1 MPSNEPLCRKCWYLP
16 MLAAGW
22 VLLGGGVQAFS
33 QDRSS
38 APIQFEVDQA
48 AWALRAGAPVPL
60 RLKVTCSSTGILEG
74 DLEIQVSDSIGGT
87 IAVVRIPDLVY
98 SPGRQEVE
106 YLLPIQSH
114 PLQTSLGITC
124 FFREKSG
131 TLYTDTGLL
140 IVPSRRSFVVPIVR
154 GAREESADDF
164 AWLMLERWCPKH
176 SNNSTFAP
184 MLTITPRIQ
193 GADLPRDPLK
203 HLAHDIVVVEAAG
216 FTELV
221 GAQVQA
227 IEAWVKGGGS
237 LFLQLGPEDLSTEQ
251 QAFLDRLVAK
261 NPNVLNDVVEGTT
274 LIPVIAG
281 GVAAPIEYG
290 FGQVWLTTERSWAE
304 ATETDRIAALGFL
317 WRLRQ
322 EHRDSLKQSG
332 ELSLAPARSEPV
344 TQWNQYA
351 NYTGAGSILPGDP
364 MYTFAKDEILTRWE
378 TILRDAR
385 SSRPGEMIEALMP
398 RDVQAVPVWLLSS
411 MILVYIAAIGFGDYI
426 ILGKIKRR
434 RWTWFTF
441 PAMTLL
447 VSLLSIGTA
456 KGYLGTSQELSA
468 VEFRDVAED
477 GTICRVQRFELLFRS
492 SSGRSVTNLDNAAF
506 TPVARQA
513 PQSQY
518 ARQYPPP
525 EPQSLDTHLVMVE
538 GNPTAQAT
546 VTQQIE
552 QWKPQLNRTLTFPR
566 NQKAPLTL
574 PTPGPGLKH
583 SSPENA
589 KQLESAIRESLPN
602 STSYLFFNQ
611 QGLVSR
617 QSDFNATLD
626 GLESTRQYQ
635 LMMSCQP
642 PSPQSNQGST
652 GLFTLF
658 HQISPSAD
666 TGLADMV
673 IATPGHEVLCV
684 PVREANGELVIYRWR
699 FPAP

>member
-1 MPSNEPLCRKCWYLP
+1 MPSNEPLCRKCWYFP
-16 MLAAGW
+16 MLAACW

-261 NPNVLNDVVEGTT
+261 NPDVLDDVVEGTT

-344 TQWNQYA
+344 TQWNQ
-351 NYTGAGSILPGDP
+351 
-364 MYTFAKDEILTRWE
+364 
-378 TILRDAR
+378 
-385 SSRPGEMIEALMP
+385 
-398 RDVQAVPVWLLSS
+398 
-411 MILVYIAAIGFGDYI
+411 FGGNR
-426 ILGKIKRR
+426 GK
-434 RWTWFTF
+434 
-441 PAMTLL
+441 
-447 VSLLSIGTA
+447 
-456 KGYLGTSQELSA
+456 
-468 VEFRDVAED
+468 
-477 GTICRVQRFELLFRS
+477 
-492 SSGRSVTNLDNAAF
+492 
-506 TPVARQA
+506 
-513 PQSQY
+513 
-518 ARQYPPP
+518 
-525 EPQSLDTHLVMVE
+525 
-538 GNPTAQAT
+538 
-546 VTQQIE
+546 
-552 QWKPQLNRTLTFPR
+552 
-566 NQKAPLTL
+566 
-574 PTPGPGLKH
+574 
-583 SSPENA
+583 
-589 KQLESAIRESLPN
+589 PN
-602 STSYLFFNQ
+602 
-611 QGLVSR
+611 
-617 QSDFNATLD
+617 
-626 GLESTRQYQ
+626 
-635 LMMSCQP
+635 
-642 PSPQSNQGST
+642 
-652 GLFTLF
+652 
-658 HQISPSAD
+658 
-666 TGLADMV
+666 
-673 IATPGHEVLCV
+673 
-684 PVREANGELVIYRWR
+684 
-699 FPAP
+699 